1 MLREARHVEM
11 SALVAEERMPVS
23 PRRHEFEVVAFNAI
37 RASDGI
43 RHGRKTLTPFALSSS
58 ESGRSG
64 YYFVGSIPN
73 DYKNTEG
80 HATISTV
87 LSAKN
92 RRSRPS
98 LKQAQFTAQL
108 AAQCFTE
115 VVKCGQRNLIS
126 TV

>member
-1 MLREARHVEM
+1 
-11 SALVAEERMPVS
+11 MPVS

-43 RHGRKTLTPFALSSS
+43 RHGRKALTPFALSSS

-64 YYFVGSIPN
+64 YYFVGPIPN

-80 HATISTV
+80 HAAISTV

-98 LKQAQFTAQL
+98 LKRAQFTAHSGEQS
-108 AAQCFTE
+108 TKI
-115 VVKCGQRNLIS
+115 VV
-126 TV
+126 